1 MEYKH
6 KKVLVVGIATVA
18 LVSLVLSLAL
28 GIERMVGV
36 YDNPKNDDVQIS
48 NVQDEQKQAEQR
60 AVEDKIA
67 QLSDAKEWQLFT
79 SRKCGFSFLH
89 PSEASIN
96 SGWLLVDPLDACELG
111 VYIRDG
117 IVSTEYFR
125 FHIRPLPYPSVNEEF
140 NPNKLTENTVKG
152 WDAKKVTEEL
162 LDLNKTVFVE
172 KYNRQNALIPIKEI
186 RVNGKKAYMFSLQSG
201 YFNWAGDSHHLDKE
215 TNFVYISDNKGKVYE
230 ITFPSSDRLSVLILE
245 SLKFSN

>member
-6 KKVLVVGIATVA
+6 KKVLVVGITTVA
-18 LVSLVLSLAL
+18 LVSLLLSLAL

-36 YDNPKNDDVQIS
+36 YDNPKNDGVQVLS
-48 NVQDEQKQAEQR
+48 VQDEQKQAKQKTIE
-60 AVEDKIA
+60 EKIT
-67 QLSDAKEWQLFT
+67 QLSDTKEWQLFT

-117 IVSTEYFR
+117 FVSSEHFN
-125 FHIRPLPYPSVNEEF
+125 FHIRPLSTPGIDKVF
-140 NPNKLTENTVKG
+140 NPKG
-152 WDAKKVTEEL
+152 FSEDIVNNWDAKKIAEEL
-162 LDLNKTVFVE
+162 LELNKTVQIPRYKKLDPQISVE
-172 KYNRQNALIPIKEI
+172 ET
-186 RVNGKKAYMFSLQSG
+186 VVSGKKTYKFSLTDGYLNWHGDQS
-201 YFNWAGDSHHLDKE
+201 ALDRK
-215 TNFVYISDNKGKVYE
+215 TDFVYIADNKGRVYE